1 MAEEGA
7 ATMQPYAVVFYEK
20 ANGSVPVKEFLNF
33 KRIECTMKT
42 FDDYLAEELRDPEFK
57 KEYDALELE
66 FQLIRAFLDARNE
79 RGLTQKELSQ
89 ITGITQADISKLEN
103 GNANPSIKTL
113 ERLAAGL
120 GKRLKIELVPA

>member
-1 MAEEGA
+1 M
-7 ATMQPYAVVFYEK
+7 
-20 ANGSVPVKEFLNF
+20 
-33 KRIECTMKT
+33 MKT
-42 FDDYLAEELRDPEFK
+42 FDESLAEQLQDPEFK

-66 FQLIRAFLDARNE
+66 FELIRAFLDARNE
-79 RGLTQKELSQ
+79 KGLTQKELSQ

>member
-1 MAEEGA
+1 M
-7 ATMQPYAVVFYEK
+7 
-20 ANGSVPVKEFLNF
+20 
-33 KRIECTMKT
+33 MKT
-42 FDDYLAEELRDPEFK
+42 LDESLAEQLQDPEFK

-79 RGLTQKELSQ
+79 KGLTQKELSQ